1 MKKALIADDTKNI
14 RVLLTTCLEIEG
26 YTVLS
31 ASDGRQALELLSQE
45 AFDLIFLD
53 IKMPEISGT
62 EVLKQ
67 IRDRGVTTPVV
78 VITAFATVKN
88 AVECTKMGAV
98 AYLQKPFTSDK
109 VRSVLADMAN
119 APETCPVQNA
129 SPDLATVHVLLAAGE
144 YAEAVAR
151 LKKALSS
158 EPDNPELYFLF
169 GKAYEGMGNR
179 ELSDKFYKAGKL
191 FKGVEP

>member
-31 ASDGRQALELLSQE
+31 ASDGRQALELLAQE

-191 FKGVEP
+191 FRGVEP

>member
-31 ASDGRQALELLSQE
+31 ASDGRQALELLAQE

-129 SPDLATVHVLLAAGE
+129 SPDLAAIHVLLVAGE
-144 YAEAVAR
+144 YAGAVAR

-191 FKGVEP
+191 FRGVEP